1 VGQLIAGRAINGL
14 CIGVTTSQVP
24 VYLAEIAKAER
35 RGTVVIIQQLACE
48 FGILIMYFLSYGCS
62 VSINQVVCENDEA
75 DTCVLQFISGP
86 ASFRVAWAMQWI
98 PSVLL
103 FFLLP
108 FLPESPRWF
117 AKVGRK
123 KEAIEV
129 LARIQANGDV
139 NDPLVIAEWEEISIT
154 NQAENEAG
162 NIIQKLFFRGMWKR
176 TLAGF
181 TVQMWQQLSGANVM
195 VYYLTYIAE
204 IAGLTGN
211 IAMITSGIQVRNLLI
226 YMKSVPDNS
235 STLYSLSSLA
245 LPFCSL
251 TKSDAAGLLIWG
263 ALSMGLCHF
272 IVGAIMA
279 TNKVNVRYMPFW
291 AETIC

>member
-1 VGQLIAGRAINGL
+1 
-14 CIGVTTSQVP
+14 
-24 VYLAEIAKAER
+24 
-35 RGTVVIIQQLACE
+35 
-48 FGILIMYFLSYGCS
+48 
-62 VSINQVVCENDEA
+62 
-75 DTCVLQFISGP
+75 
-86 ASFRVAWAMQWI
+86 MQWI

-117 AKVGRK
+117 AKVGRR

-162 NIIQKLFFRGMWKR
+162 NILQKLFFRGMWKR

-204 IAGLTGN
+204 MAGLTGN
-211 IAMITSGIQVRNLLI
+211 VAMITSGIQVRI
-226 YMKSVPDNS
+226 
-235 STLYSLSSLA
+235 
-245 LPFCSL
+245 SL
-251 TKSDAAGLLIWG
+251 TCMKR
-263 ALSMGLCHF
+263 F
-272 IVGAIMA
+272 
-279 TNKVNVRYMPFW
+279 RP
-291 AETIC
+291 